1 MAYSPSQTLNYLD
14 KVNNV
19 QNKLLDF
26 LQAWDEFSD
35 EWTRVDV
42 VSGVTQD
49 LLDNSS
55 YAGITPSI
63 VSTAVGAA
71 NSVKTGI
78 DGITDISSYRQQM
91 EFFCFNRS

>member
-1 MAYSPSQTLNYLD
+1 MAYSPRQTLNYLD
-14 KVNNV
+14 KINEV

-42 VSGVTQD
+42 GTGVTQD
-49 LLDNSS
+49 LLDGSV

-63 VSTAVGAA
+63 VTTAVGAA

-78 DGITDISSYRQQM
+78 DGLTDITAYRQQM